1 MRDWNKATLVGTA
14 GKDPELKSTP
24 NGNKFV
30 RLSLATTIRWTD
42 KVSKES
48 KSQTE
53 WHHLSAWDK
62 VAEIMA
68 DQIHKGDRLMVSGK
82 IHYNEYTDAKGE
94 KKTETQIQVE
104 DFAKLEKNS
113 RVGGETH
120 TGPAKSVFVD
130 DGSDGIPF

>member
-1 MRDWNKATLVGTA
+1 MRDWNKVTLVGA
-14 GKDPELKSTP
+14 LGKDPELKSTP

-30 RLSLATTIRWTD
+30 RMTLATTVRWTD
-42 KVSKES
+42 QKTKES

-68 DQIHKGDRLMVSGK
+68 DQLKKGDRVMMSGK

-104 DFAKLEKNS
+104 DFAKLEKS
-113 RVGGETH
+113 FRVGGETH
-120 TGPAKSVFVD
+120 TGPAKTPFVEED
-130 DGSDGIPF
+130 SIPF